1 MKARPLKRVKQE
13 FVDCSIDEVEYLEL
27 KFPCI
32 LEKRILP
39 VILQGKRE
47 GTNNWTW
54 NGDVNFPTLRPSILT
69 RNHIDELIVVCH
81 SFVNDGIVEFLSD
94 STHDKSGMK
103 ISLLDIP
110 SSR

>member
-1 MKARPLKRVKQE
+1 MKARPLKRLNQE

-39 VILQGKRE
+39 VMLQGKRE
-47 GTNNWTW
+47 GTKNWTW
-54 NGDVNFPTLRPSILT
+54 NGNVDFPTLRPSILT
-69 RNHIDELIVVCH
+69 RDDNVTCH
-81 SFVNDGIVEFLSD
+81 SFVNDGIVEFLND

-103 ISLLDIP
+103 ISLLDF
-110 SSR
+110 

>member
-1 MKARPLKRVKQE
+1 MKARPLKRVNQE
-13 FVDCSIDEVEYLEL
+13 FVDCSIEEVEYLEL

-39 VILQGKRE
+39 VILKGKRE
-47 GTNNWTW
+47 GSNNWTW
-54 NGDVNFPTLRPSILT
+54 NGDINFPTLKPSISTKQSL
-69 RNHIDELIVVCH
+69 NGELVVCH

-94 STHDKSGMK
+94 STHDKSNMK

-110 SSR
+110 SS